1 MNPNALHLTFTLTSE
16 FHGHNTIGLATP
28 AILGVGNIFRLL
40 NPTQRLKW
48 YHDHYL
54 TLTLTLQVQG
64 HHTIE
69 LSTPDIL
76 GIGNN
81 FRLLKSMER
90 L

>member
-1 MNPNALHLTFTLTSE
+1 MNPNELHLTYE
-16 FHGHNTIGLATP
+16 FQGHNTIGLAAP
-28 AILGVGNIFRLL
+28 DILGVGNIFRLL
-40 NPTQRLKW
+40 NQTQRLKW

-69 LSTPDIL
+69 LNTPDIL
-76 GIGNN
+76 GVGNI